1 MLFEGNIVH
10 NTELQFTQI
19 PQHIAIIMDG
29 NGRWAKQRDLPRTQ
43 GHIAGVKRVEEIID
57 YAQSIGVKVMT
68 LFTFSTENWSRPEQE
83 VTMLMTIV
91 KTVLQKK
98 LKKLQDQNMR
108 FQVVGR
114 MDRLPEHLLKEFQYV
129 IDETKNND
137 GLVMNLAFNYG
148 ARLEIIDAIKSITQS
163 VVDKELAIENIDE
176 EVVSSRLY
184 TKNLPDPD
192 LLIRTSGEKRISNFL
207 LWQLSYAEFYFSEKL
222 WPDFDIAEFQQA
234 LLDFQKRERRF
245 GHVSAPEISK

>member
-1 MLFEGNIVH
+1 
-10 NTELQFTQI
+10 
-19 PQHIAIIMDG
+19 
-29 NGRWAKQRDLPRTQ
+29 
-43 GHIAGVKRVEEIID
+43 
-57 YAQSIGVKVMT
+57 
-68 LFTFSTENWSRPEQE
+68 
-83 VTMLMTIV
+83 MLMTIV